1 MASNDH
7 FCRLNY
13 LYQLSA
19 WHTLALTRHDGDQ
32 ALARAHARTLD
43 LVAKR
48 TRSKLLPQVK
58 RTLCKRCHRVQVPRR
73 TVETRLDAADTLV
86 LRCRCGSA
94 KRFAVGLDRDH
105 KTFYEKPG
113 NLR

>member
-7 FCRLNY
+7 LCRINY

-19 WHTLALTRHDGDQ
+19 WHTLALARHDGEQ
-32 ALARAHARTLD
+32 ALARAHSRTLD

-48 TRSKLLPQVK
+48 TRSKLLPQLK
-58 RTLCKRCHRVQVPRR
+58 RTLCKRCRRLLVPRR
-73 TVETRLDAADTLV
+73 TAECRLDTADTLV
-86 LRCRCGSA
+86 VRCRCGSA
-94 KRFAVGLDRDH
+94 KRFAVGNDRDYR
-105 KTFYEKPG
+105 TFYEKPG